1 MKQHR
6 ILISRIYH
14 WINMLSID
22 VCLGA
27 LAGGIMAS
35 QILKAD
41 PGWAYWIVL
50 PLAVWLIYTSDH
62 LIDGFRAGNK
72 AIKDRYVV
80 HRKYHRQFI
89 FFASLILLIS
99 VFISFLY
106 LSNDII
112 IFGIILGSMAAIY
125 LVLVFILPG
134 RGLPVFQK
142 EVAVAFFYTAG
153 IWGPV
158 IISGQ
163 TISWTEW
170 AIVALFY
177 ILALC
182 DLIMLSLIEMK
193 VDDAEGQR
201 SLPILF
207 GTKHARRLLHLLLI
221 VVMAFSALL
230 IFTDPSWM
238 ILKAALILGMM
249 ALCLL
254 IIFRLSDY
262 LKNNDLYRYI
272 SEAVFVLPALMLI

>member
-1 MKQHR
+1 
-6 ILISRIYH
+6 
-14 WINMLSID
+14 MLSID

-35 QILKAD
+35 QILQAD
-41 PGWAYWIVL
+41 AGWAYWIVL

-89 FFASLILLIS
+89 IIASLILLITA
-99 VFISFLY
+99 FLSFSY

-112 IFGIILGSMAAIY
+112 IFGIILGAMAALY
-125 LVLVFILPG
+125 LLLVFILPG
-134 RGLPVFQK
+134 RGMPIFQK
-142 EVAVAFFYTAG
+142 EIAVAFFYTAG

-158 IISGQ
+158 IISGP

-170 AIVALFY
+170 GIVALFY
-177 ILALC
+177 LLAFS
-182 DLIMLSLIEMK
+182 DLIMLSIIEMK

-201 SLPILF
+201 SLPLLF
-207 GTKHARRLLHLLLI
+207 GTKHARQLLHLLLI
-221 VVMAFSALL
+221 VVMASSVLI
-230 IFTDPSWM
+230 IFTDPSGM
-238 ILKAALILGMM
+238 IIKAALIMGVM

-254 IIFRLSDY
+254 VIFRMSGY